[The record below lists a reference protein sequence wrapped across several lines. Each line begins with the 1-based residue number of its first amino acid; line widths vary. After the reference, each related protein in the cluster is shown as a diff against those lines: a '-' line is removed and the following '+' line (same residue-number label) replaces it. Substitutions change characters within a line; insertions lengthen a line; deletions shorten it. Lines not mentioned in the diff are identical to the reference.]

1 MTTTPVKTWGRET
14 LYAGDLNAVVASLQQ
29 QIDSLSARLDSAGLT
44 TNMATRADLDAHK
57 ASASAHTAH
66 VRVAT
71 LSADTAVGLWT
82 YDVDLGSTPP
92 LVVSLAPQ
100 LGAAPIAV
108 LIQKTSEGDIYV
120 YDSDEESVTLDG
132 DADTTA
138 RLIVIGHS

>member
-57 ASASAHTAH
+57 ASASAHTSH

-82 YDVDLGSTPP
+82 YDVDLGATPP